1 MKKILP
7 VSLIVLSIFLVSC
20 GKKNLDNII
29 ITPDTPIENKDQS
42 AKMCEP
48 VIKYLE
54 CSLAKAPDAAK
65 SKYEKAIQDMQ
76 RKIKNDDPVKV
87 AQDCNTTIK
96 ILQNKADVVSKNGCF
111 IEPAF
116 TTQTPETEASETN
129 PVESIQPKTE
139 SVTQ

>member
-1 MKKILP
+1 MNKILP
-7 VSLIVLSIFLVSC
+7 ISFVIMSIFLVSC

-29 ITPDTPIENKDQS
+29 LTPDTPIENRDQS

-54 CSLAKAPDAAK
+54 CSLSKAPEATK
-65 SKYEKAIQDMQ
+65 VKYEKAIQDMQ

-96 ILQNKADVVSKNGCF
+96 ILTSKADVVSKNGCF
-111 IEPAF
+111 IEPTI
-116 TTQTPETEASETN
+116 TTQTPEQTIPTENTQPTKPET
-129 PVESIQPKTE
+129 VKQ
-139 SVTQ
+139 